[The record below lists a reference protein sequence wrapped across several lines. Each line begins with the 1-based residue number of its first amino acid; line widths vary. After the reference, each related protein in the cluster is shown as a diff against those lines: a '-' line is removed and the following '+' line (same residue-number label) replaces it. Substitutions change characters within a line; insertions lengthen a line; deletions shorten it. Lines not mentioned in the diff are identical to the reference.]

1 MARIVARNAAIL
13 CGGRDLSARSNSA
26 ALSIT
31 SEAPEVTTFTES
43 TRTRLPGGLG
53 DVELTVD
60 GFWDSA
66 ASQVDETFSTLIGA
80 SDWWGFYPAGTTA
93 CNYGREW
100 QGILT
105 EYGSNAAVADA
116 LTTSVTVAGSPPL
129 LYTRVL
135 AGGTLVGTGLGS
147 SGVGSSAVGAG
158 VDYGAATTCPVYGIM
173 RVFSLTG
180 TSPEIAGSL
189 QQSTNDSTWTTLAV
203 FYAAGAAASSGSI
216 VNVQTATSSAR
227 YRRFRYVVGA
237 SGLNSAS
244 VVTAVTSGSVLFV

>member
-13 CGGRDLSARSNSA
+13 CGGRDISARSNSA

-31 SEAPEVTTFTES
+31 SETPEVTTFTES

-93 CNYGREW
+93 CNYGREY

-129 LYTRVL
+129 LISRVL
-135 AGGTLVGTGLGS
+135 AGGTLTGTGTC
-147 SGVGSSAVGAG
+147 AVGAG
-158 VDYGAATTCPVYGIM
+158 VDFGAATTCPTYNLLRI
-173 RVFSLTG
+173 FSLAG
-180 TSPEIAGSL
+180 TTPQIAGSL
-189 QQSTNDSTWTTLAV
+189 QDSADDTTYTTKAV
-203 FYAAGAAASSGSI
+203 FYTEAAAASSGSI
-216 VNVQTATSSAR
+216 VNLQIATSAAR
-227 YRRFRYVVGA
+227 YRRFKYVVSAGA
-237 SGLNSAS
+237 GTGSA
-244 VVTAVTSGSVLFV
+244 VIAAISGSVLFV